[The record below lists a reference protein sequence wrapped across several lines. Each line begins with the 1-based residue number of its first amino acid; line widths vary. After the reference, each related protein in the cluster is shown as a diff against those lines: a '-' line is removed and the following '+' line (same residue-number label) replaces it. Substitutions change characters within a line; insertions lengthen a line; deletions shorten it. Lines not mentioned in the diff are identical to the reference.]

1 MNIPR
6 FCLSVTAEKDS
17 ERRRVKGFS
26 FDHVETALFE
36 AAGRGSGTREGE
48 GGQPYLTGGTARN
61 CP

>member
-1 MNIPR
+1 VNIPR

-26 FDHVETALFE
+26 FDHVEALFE
-36 AAGRGSGTREGE
+36 GRGSGTREGE
-48 GGQPYLTGGTARN
+48 GGQPYLTGGTVRN